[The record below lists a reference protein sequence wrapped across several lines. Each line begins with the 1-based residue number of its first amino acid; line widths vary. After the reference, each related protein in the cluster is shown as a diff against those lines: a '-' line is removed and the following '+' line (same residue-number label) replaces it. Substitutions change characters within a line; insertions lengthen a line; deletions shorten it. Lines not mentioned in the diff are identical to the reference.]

1 MRKLATV
8 RTVKEIRP
16 IPDADNIEVAVID
29 NWSCVTQKNEVKIGE
44 DVVYFEIDSFL
55 PVHPAFE
62 FLRKNCYRK
71 MDDSEG
77 FRLKTIK
84 LRKQLSQGLV
94 LSVSYLREQGLLKKD
109 SYAIGDDVSEEINVI
124 NYEPPTSFTL
134 SGNIKGVFRS
144 VVPKTDEERVQNLN
158 YSSLLNKSYYSTE
171 KLEGTSI
178 TIYLI
183 DNEFGV
189 CSRNYDLYETEDNL
203 YWKVVRQMDLERKIR
218 DKINFNVA
226 FQGELIGEGVQG
238 NIYKLK
244 GNTIKFFNIFDITN
258 GYYLPYEVLQN
269 YSRYL
274 EIDLVPEVN
283 YYYYLPENF
292 EELLDY
298 AKGKSLLNSSTER
311 EGVVIRERSGENRIS
326 FKVINNDYLLKQKD

>member
-109 SYAIGDDVSEEINVI
+109 SYVIGDDVSEEINVI
-124 NYEPPTSFTL
+124 KYEPPTSFTL

-298 AKGKSLLNSSTER
+298 AKGKSLLNPITER